1 MLIVLVL
8 LLKGGHPSLWAI
20 ALITI
25 GAAAKVVT
33 PRLWA
38 HFPITISA
46 AVRLLSLLL
55 VLVLVLTPLPWAQFF
70 HHPLLLPR
78 HLPARARP
86 RTHAHAGTTSRV
98 GCQ

>member
-1 MLIVLVL
+1 MLVL
-8 LLKGGHPSLWAI
+8 LLRAVLVLKGGHPSLWAI

-38 HFPITISA
+38 HFPITISG

-55 VLVLVLTPLPWAQFF
+55 LVLLVLTPLPWAGFF
-70 HHPLLLPR
+70 HHPLLVLPR
-78 HLPARARP
+78 HLPARVPAPARART
-86 RTHAHAGTTSRV
+86 RTHA
-98 GCQ
+98 

>member
-1 MLIVLVL
+1 MLLRAVLV
-8 LLKGGHPSLWAI
+8 LKGGHPSLWAI

-38 HFPITISA
+38 HFPITISG

-55 VLVLVLTPLPWAQFF
+55 LVLLVLTPPPVGRVFSSPSAGAAS
-70 HHPLLLPR
+70 PPAR
-78 HLPARARP
+78 VPAPARART
-86 RTHAHAGTTSRV
+86 RTHA
-98 GCQ
+98 